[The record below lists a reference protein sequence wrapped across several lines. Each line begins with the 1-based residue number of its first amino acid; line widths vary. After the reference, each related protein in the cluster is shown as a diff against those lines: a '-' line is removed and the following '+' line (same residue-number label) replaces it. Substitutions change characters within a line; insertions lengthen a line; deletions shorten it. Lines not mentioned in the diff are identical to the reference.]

1 MLELQSKKDIEKISY
16 EILKSSK
23 SLDVFPTPIDK
34 IISYAELSVSSGID
48 LSKIQSGYFSKV
60 PDVLKK
66 ALGKLQGALDIRKK
80 EIYLDLSVNVS
91 KQKFVKLHE
100 VGHNVLTWQ
109 QKTYDILEDDENTL
123 DADTHE
129 EFEAEANYF
138 ASATLFQQD
147 RFVSEMDKYG
157 LEIEA
162 ALQLSKYF
170 GASIHAT
177 LRRYVEYS
185 EKRCVLIVLK
195 DRASCGA
202 KLRDRFQ
209 SQSFTK
215 TFGELSIP
223 TELERVYPFI
233 QDYCSNIKLK
243 TDGLVSLPTKNG
255 SVDFTYHFFDNTY
268 NAFVFLF
275 PVGEKKSTRTKFII
289 SAK

>member
-23 SLDVFPTPIDK
+23 SLDIFPTPIDK
-34 IISYAELSVSSGID
+34 IVSYAELSVSSGID

-60 PDVLKK
+60 PDALKR

-80 EIYLDLSVNVS
+80 EIYLDLSVNIS

-109 QKTYDILEDDENTL
+109 QRTYDILEDDENTL

-129 EFEAEANYF
+129 EFEAEANFF

-185 EKRCVLIVLK
+185 KKRCALIVLK
-195 DRASCGA
+195 DCTSCGA

-215 TFGELSIP
+215 IFGELSIP
-223 TELERVYPFI
+223 TEIERVYPFI
-233 QDYCSNIKLK
+233 QDYCSNTKLK

>member
-1 MLELQSKKDIEKISY
+1 M
-16 EILKSSK
+16 ILYRW
-23 SLDVFPTPIDK
+23 VNT
-34 IISYAELSVSSGID
+34 
-48 LSKIQSGYFSKV
+48 
-60 PDVLKK
+60 LKK
-66 ALGKLQGALDIRKK
+66 ALGKLQGVLDRKEK
-80 EIYLDLSVNVS
+80 IIYLDLSVHTL

-109 QKTYDILEDDENTL
+109 QKTYDAFEDDENTL
-123 DADTHE
+123 DVAVQE
-129 EFEAEANYF
+129 EFEKGAFFF

-157 LEIEA
+157 LEIETA
-162 ALQLSKYF
+162 IQLSKHF
-170 GASIHAT
+170 GASIYAT

-185 EKRCVLIVLK
+185 KKRCALIVLK
-195 DRASCGA
+195 DRTSSGA

-209 SQSFTK
+209 SQNFTK

-223 TELERVYPFI
+223 TEIERVYPFI
-233 QDYCSNIKLK
+233 QDYCSNLKLK
-243 TDGLVSLPTKNG
+243 KDGLVSLPTKNG